1 MEVTEA
7 LVRHVAKLARI
18 ELTDAEVAA
27 TVPQLARI
35 LHHVEAVSAIAVKD
49 ASPSGRAPA
58 GRTAVAMDALRAD
71 EPQPSLDRK
80 AALANAPSHD
90 HVFFMVPR
98 VLGDD

>member
-18 ELTDAEVAA
+18 ELTDAEVLS

-35 LHHVEAVSAIAVKD
+35 LHHVEAVAAIDVGTGA
-49 ASPSGRAPA
+49 AQAAEAIS
-58 GRTAVAMDALRAD
+58 VAALRAD
-71 EPQPSLDRK
+71 VPAPCLDRK
-80 AALANAPSHD
+80 QALSNAPAHD

-98 VLGDD
+98 VLGDA